1 MASTGQV
8 EEMTEGDDACRPL
21 LLSMFSVLKELY
33 VHCGHNRAAMACQQ
47 QPHAIVAIRSR
58 SSTFE

>member
-33 VHCGHNRAAMACQQ
+33 VHCEEHGHGVCQQ